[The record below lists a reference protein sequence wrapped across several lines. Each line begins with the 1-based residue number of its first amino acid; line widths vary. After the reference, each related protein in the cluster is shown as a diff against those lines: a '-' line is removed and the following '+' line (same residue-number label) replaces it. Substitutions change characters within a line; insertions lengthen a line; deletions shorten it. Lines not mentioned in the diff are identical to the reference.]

1 MTGKRLNAI
10 LKSKEIS
17 EIYYDERPVWVQE
30 VNGNIATVGFINSD
44 KPQDLY
50 VEELNEKNLYN

>member
-1 MTGKRLNAI
+1 MTGKI

-50 VEELNEKNLYN
+50 VEELYEKNLYN